1 MSLEYDLFVKL
12 LDDEMINFNALL
24 IKNYKKLGIS
34 EKDIIVLSCL
44 ERQQSKGNNIFN
56 PTKIKQKI
64 ALSQEDLFK
73 SLTNLTGKGY
83 VDIRI
88 EFNYK
93 TEKDT
98 EVFSLDN
105 LYESIVNLYLNESK
119 KTSEKKKESFQ
130 EEISNFYEE
139 SFKRQ
144 MNPIDVDIIRRWSE
158 EKEFSLSQIKNA
170 MLEALK
176 LGKTSLKYVDQ
187 MLIKEKLIK
196 EQSPEYKEA
205 NEVIDALKNVW
216 KK

>member
-1 MSLEYDLFVKL
+1 
-12 LDDEMINFNALL
+12 
-24 IKNYKKLGIS
+24 
-34 EKDIIVLSCL
+34 
-44 ERQQSKGNNIFN
+44 
-56 PTKIKQKI
+56 
-64 ALSQEDLFK
+64 
-73 SLTNLTGKGY
+73 
-83 VDIRI
+83 
-88 EFNYK
+88 
-93 TEKDT
+93 
-98 EVFSLDN
+98 
-105 LYESIVNLYLNESK
+105 
-119 KTSEKKKESFQ
+119 
-130 EEISNFYEE
+130 
-139 SFKRQ
+139 

>member
-73 SLTNLTGKGY
+73 SLTNLTSKGY

-119 KTSEKKKESFQ
+119 KTTEKKKESFQ

-158 EKEFSLSQIKNA
+158 EKEFSLSRFSKRLYRTN
-170 MLEALK
+170 
-176 LGKTSLKYVDQ
+176 Y
-187 MLIKEKLIK
+187 
-196 EQSPEYKEA
+196 
-205 NEVIDALKNVW
+205 
-216 KK
+216 